1 LSPRENKNIALTGFM
16 ASGKS
21 AVGRRLARRLGKRFV
36 DLDALIEKHEGMKV
50 HEIFEAKGEPYF
62 RAVEKRLLKQALQ
75 SDGQVIAT
83 GGGAVL
89 DAESLRL
96 LKERSLLICLA
107 AAPETLLA
115 RANSGP
121 ARPLLEGSDRMKR
134 IEELLRLRKPAYDQ
148 AHLCID
154 TTALPAAAVVDKIAA
169 LLRTNFKQLWKR

>member
-1 LSPRENKNIALTGFM
+1 MSPRENNNIALTGFM

-36 DLDALIEKHEGMKV
+36 DLDALIEKRERMKV

-62 RAVEKRLLKQALQ
+62 RAVEKRLLEEVLQ

-89 DAESLRL
+89 DADSLRL
-96 LKERSLLICLA
+96 LKKRSLLICLA
-107 AAPETLLA
+107 AAPEALLA
-115 RANSGP
+115 RANSGQ
-121 ARPLLEGSDRMKR
+121 ARPLLEAGDRIKR

-154 TTALPAAAVVDKIAA
+154 TTALSAAGVVDKIEA
-169 LLRTNFKQLWKR
+169 LLRTNSKHLWKR

>member
-36 DLDALIEKHEGMKV
+36 DLDALIEKRQKMKI
-50 HEIFEAKGEPYF
+50 HEIFKAQGEPYF
-62 RAVEKRLLKQALQ
+62 RAVEKRLLKEVLQ
-75 SDGQVIAT
+75 RDGQVIAT

-96 LKERSLLICLA
+96 LKRQSLLICLT
-107 AAPETLLA
+107 AAPEALLA
-115 RANSGP
+115 RANSGHV
-121 ARPLLEGSDRMKR
+121 RPLLEGGDRTKI

-154 TTALPAAAVVDKIAA
+154 TTDLSAAGVVDKIAE
-169 LLRTNFKQLWKR
+169 LLRTNSRGLWKR